1 MTHVSSDPGTSRG
14 DEENPLEWTGER
26 FIPTEGGPEIY
37 YEHSHRYVLARSAL
51 AGRAVVDLAS
61 GEGYGAAWIAEVAES
76 VVGVDID
83 AASVRHASARYASC
97 GNLRFLRGDIEQLP
111 LADGCADAVTC
122 FEAIEHVPNP
132 RRVVE
137 ETVRVL
143 KPGGLFFV
151 STPNRALYTDARE
164 YTNEFHV
171 HEFYLPEFEQLLDE
185 FFPRHMLF
193 GQRVV
198 AGSLTWPLDQPGKM
212 GEPSSEGLAGV
223 LLAPGFGDQ
232 ADKPSMVDPLYVVA
246 CCRLGGD
253 RPEPLPTTEATMLV
267 DPEETLLD
275 AFRRGAGPAEIAR
288 ARDQLESYERDIRKL
303 QKRLQEVDREVT
315 RLAAEREVMLT
326 AHLESAG
333 MVRRQQEVSTRFGE
347 EARAATELS
356 ARLLAELRAAQEAIM
371 ELQLSKP
378 APAPTSVPEPG
389 PPPSV
394 TPAGSLLSLARRAR
408 HLVAQKLRSAG

>member
-14 DEENPLEWTGER
+14 DEEIPPLEWTGER

-61 GEGYGAAWIAEVAES
+61 GEGYGAAWIAEVADS

-97 GNLRFLRGDIEQLP
+97 GNLRFLQGDIEQLP

-122 FEAIEHVPNP
+122 YEAIEHVPNP

-137 ETVRVL
+137 ETVRIL

-151 STPNRALYTDARE
+151 STPNKALYTDARE

-185 FFPRHMLF
+185 FFPGHMLF

-198 AGSLTWPLDQPGKM
+198 AGSLTWPLDQEGAV
-212 GEPSSEGLAGV
+212 GGPSPDGPAGV
-223 LLAPGFGDQ
+223 LLAPGFG
-232 ADKPSMVDPLYVVA
+232 DKPSMVDPLYVVA

-253 RPEPLPTTEATMLV
+253 RPEPFPTTAATVLV

-275 AFRRGAGPAEIAR
+275 AFRRGASPADIATAR
-288 ARDQLESYERDIRKL
+288 AQLEAYERDIREL
-303 QKRLQEVDREVT
+303 QKRLVEVDHDVARLAADREVL
-315 RLAAEREVMLT
+315 RT

-333 MVRRQQEVSTRFGE
+333 MIRRQQEVATRFGE

-371 ELQLSKP
+371 ELQFSRPVP
-378 APAPTSVPEPG
+378 APRSAEPVT
-389 PPPSV
+389 PPPPPPV

-408 HLVAQKLRSAG
+408 HLVAQTLRRAG